1 MSEQN
6 IQVVVNSLS
15 LDRRCRAGICFNEK
29 ATTVSVSK
37 EQLLALQS
45 DPYLRVQT
53 LSADE
58 TKTPVSEKKGKDIS
72 SDDKGGEQSVA
83 GQTELLL
90 ERLIDAGCTSDD
102 KKMSVNDCTKLVD
115 FKVTAEVRDVAWR
128 MLPEKSSDDEQQSSD
143 EAPSDEEQNVEGN
156 E

>member
-6 IQVVVNSLS
+6 IQVLVNSLS
-15 LDRRCRAGICFNEK
+15 LDRRCRAGICFNETP
-29 ATTVSVSK
+29 TTVLVSK

-83 GQTELLL
+83 EQTELLL
-90 ERLIDAGCTSDD
+90 EKLIDAGCTADD
-102 KKMSVNDCTKLVD
+102 KKMSVNDCAKLVD
-115 FKVTAEVRDVAWR
+115 FKVSADIRDAAWKQ
-128 MLPEKSSDDEQQSSD
+128 LPEQSSDDDPQSSD
-143 EAPSDEEQNVEGN
+143 EVQSDEEQNVEGS